1 MVLTPSAHVHARKL
15 VELLGSWNGAARPS
29 SRSLSAAVRQ
39 LVLDGRLPPGTRLPA
54 ERELAD
60 ALGVSRT
67 LVARMLEGLRAEG
80 FVASRR
86 GAGSWVKLPDGE
98 RGNDAHGGWFPT
110 EDTEMLNLAHA
121 TPNGPPELCAAT
133 DRARLRFPE
142 QLSGHGYQPH
152 GLRVLRER
160 IAERYTKRGLPTGPE
175 QILVTNGAQHGFA
188 LVLRML
194 VSPGER
200 VLVEHPTYPNAI
212 EAIRGLNTTPVA
224 VPMVDGGWDLELLTA
239 NLRQTSPRL
248 AYLIPDFHNPTGVRL
263 DADGRARLGRALART
278 CTTAVIDETL
288 VDIDL
293 TDDEPPPPMAVFTD
307 RAILVGSASKSFWGG
322 LRLGWIRAS
331 EEFVQRAVVGRAA
344 LDLGS
349 PILDQLVL
357 AELLCVADQ
366 VLARRRAETIER
378 RACLVAAL
386 REHLPHWSFRVPD
399 GGLSLWCDIGA
410 PVSSRLAVAA
420 EQHGVRVAPG
430 ARFSV
435 HGSLERWVRLPYTLP
450 GDQLV
455 EAIRR
460 LAAAAAAVHEAP
472 GPSLLTAPIA

>member
-1 MVLTPSAHVHARKL
+1 MSLTPSAHIHARKL
-15 VELLGSWNGAARPS
+15 VELLGSWRGVQRPS
-29 SRSLSAAVRQ
+29 SRSLSTAVRQ
-39 LVLDGRLPPGTRLPA
+39 LALDGRLPPGTRLPA

-67 LVARMLEGLRAEG
+67 LVARMLDRLREEG

-86 GAGSWVKLPDGE
+86 GAGSWVKLPEGGRANE
-98 RGNDAHGGWFPT
+98 AHGGWFPT
-110 EDTEMLNLAHA
+110 ADNEVLNLAHA
-121 TPNGPPELCAAT
+121 TPDAPTELCAAT
-133 DRARLRFPE
+133 DRARLRFAE

-152 GLRVLRER
+152 GLPALRER

-175 QILVTNGAQHGFA
+175 QILVTNGAQHAFA

-200 VLVEHPTYPNAI
+200 VLVEHPTYPNAL
-212 EAIRGLNTTPVA
+212 EAIRGLNTMPVA
-224 VPMVDGGWDLELLTA
+224 VPMVDDGWDLELLTA

-248 AYLIPDFHNPTGVRL
+248 AYLIPDFHNPTGIRL
-263 DADGRARLGRALART
+263 DAEGRARLGRALART

-293 TDDEPPPPMAVFTD
+293 TDEEPPPPMAVFTD

-322 LRLGWIRAS
+322 LRLGWIRAT
-331 EEFVQRAVVGRAA
+331 EEFVQRTVVGRAA

-349 PILDQLVL
+349 PILEQLVL
-357 AELLCVADQ
+357 AELLRDADQ
-366 VLARRRAETIER
+366 VLQRRRAELIER
-378 RACLVAAL
+378 RDHLMAAL

-399 GGLSLWCDIGA
+399 GGLSLWCDVGA
-410 PVSSRLAVAA
+410 PVSSQLSVAA
-420 EQHGVRVAPG
+420 EQRGVRVAPG

-435 HGSLERWVRLPYTLP
+435 HGSLERWMRLPYTLP
-450 GDQLV
+450 GDQLA

-460 LAAAAAAVHEAP
+460 LAAATAAVHGTP